1 MPTNSILVIGAGE
14 LGTAV
19 LEGLAKHPDLA
30 SSSYSS
36 SSSSNNNVTLSVMI
50 RASSLDGAATADP
63 AKQRHNAYLRDA
75 LGVSRFVPGD
85 IGRDSA
91 EELAAAFRPFD
102 TIICCAGFGDAFPAG
117 TQLKIARAVLLSAA
131 AAASSSNNG
140 QLRRKRFLPWQW
152 GVDYDAI
159 GAGSAQDLFDEQLQ
173 VRALLRADTEAKEG
187 ATVDWVIVSTGLF
200 MSFLFR
206 ADFGVVD
213 LPRRT
218 VRCLGGWD
226 TRITVTTPRDIG
238 VMAAEI
244 ALRPGGIS
252 NRVVYVA
259 GDTMSYARVA
269 ELLEGRFG
277 SGAEGTSF
285 KTEAWDRE
293 FLRQRLA
300 ESPGDV
306 MLKYRNCFAE
316 GRGVAFDMEDT
327 VNKQRGIVLQDVQS
341 YLKEIEL

>member
-102 TIICCAGFGDAFPAG
+102 TIICCAGFGDAFPRG
-117 TQLKIARAVLLSAA
+117 R
-131 AAASSSNNG
+131 SSRSRG
-140 QLRRKRFLPWQW
+140 PKRFLPWQW